1 MTAIRITDVT
11 LRDGSHAVRHQFT
24 VEHVVAVATAL
35 ARAGVAVVEISH
47 GDGLG
52 GSSLNYGLSRVDE
65 RDLMRAA
72 APVLAEHGA
81 TLAVLLLPGI
91 GVADDLEEAYEIGA
105 RVVRVATHCTEA
117 DIAAQHLAHARE
129 LGFEAFGFLMMAHMV
144 EPEELAR
151 QAKIH
156 ESSGAQVVYVTD
168 SAGALVP
175 ETAAARVR
183 ALRET
188 LEPETVVGF
197 HAHNN
202 MGLAM
207 GNTLAAI
214 EAGARHIDSSTRG
227 LGAGAGNCATEALA
241 AACDKLGI
249 ETGVDV
255 LAIADAAETV
265 VAPIMLREPIVD
277 RASLMLGWAGV
288 YSSFLLHAERAAA
301 QYDVDLAEL
310 LLEVGRRKAV
320 GGQEDLIVQIALE
333 LADRA
338 AEPAAAPSGR

>member
-1 MTAIRITDVT
+1 VTAIRITDVT

-24 VEHVVAVATAL
+24 VEQVVAVSTAL
-35 ARAGVAVVEISH
+35 AQAGVPVVEISH

-52 GSSLNYGLSRVDE
+52 GSSLNYGLSKVEE
-65 RDLMRAA
+65 RELMRAA
-72 APVLAEHGA
+72 APILAEHGA
-81 TLAVLLLPGI
+81 KLAVLLLPGI
-91 GVADDLEEAYEIGA
+91 GVATDLEEVREIGA
-105 RVVRVATHCTEA
+105 SVVRIATHCTEA
-117 DIAAQHLAHARE
+117 DVAIQHMQRARE
-129 LGFEAFGFLMMAHMV
+129 LGFEAAGFLMMAHML
-144 EPEELAR
+144 EPTELAE

-156 ESSGAQVVYVTD
+156 ESAGAQTVYVTD

-175 ETAAARVR
+175 STAAARVA
-183 ALRET
+183 ALRAA
-188 LEPETVVGF
+188 LEPETIVGF

-202 MGLAM
+202 LALAM

-214 EAGARHIDSSTRG
+214 EAGARHIDGSTRG
-227 LGAGAGNCATEALA
+227 LGAGAGNCSTEALV
-241 AACDKLGI
+241 AACDKLEI

-255 LAIADAAETV
+255 LGIANAAEHV

-301 QYDVDLAEL
+301 QYEVDLAEL
-310 LLEVGRRKAV
+310 LLEVGRRRAV

-333 LADRA
+333 LTSRSPALA
-338 AEPAAAPSGR
+338 AS